1 MKRSPSIKIP
11 SFFIETLEAA
21 LLPSKLPTAYSL
33 SFFFNSS
40 PTSGLKLKFHP
51 SLRTPCSLPLARP
64 PAANPMPA
72 LAEAPRSKVSGLSD
86 LEIESIEMFIN
97 FLRLLGWPKSVGE
110 IYGLLFV
117 SAQPL
122 AMDDIMA
129 RTGMSLG
136 AASQGLKLLRE
147 FGAVRT
153 VYIPGARKDHYLAS
167 GELSRFATSYI
178 EEELLPR
185 MRTAQERIKRM
196 ERMMQSL
203 PEADRQLPAERIDRL
218 KYWLGKGQKVVPW
231 LVRFLKL

>member
-1 MKRSPSIKIP
+1 
-11 SFFIETLEAA
+11 
-21 LLPSKLPTAYSL
+21 
-33 SFFFNSS
+33 
-40 PTSGLKLKFHP
+40 
-51 SLRTPCSLPLARP
+51 
-64 PAANPMPA
+64 MPA
-72 LAEAPRSKVSGLSD
+72 LAEAPQPKASRLSD

-117 SAQPL
+117 SSDPL

-147 FGAVRT
+147 FGAART
-153 VYIPGARKDHYLAS
+153 VYMPGERKDHYLAS

-203 PEADRQLPAERIDRL
+203 SEADRQLPAERIDRL

>member
-1 MKRSPSIKIP
+1 
-11 SFFIETLEAA
+11 
-21 LLPSKLPTAYSL
+21 
-33 SFFFNSS
+33 
-40 PTSGLKLKFHP
+40 
-51 SLRTPCSLPLARP
+51 
-64 PAANPMPA
+64 MPA
-72 LAEAPRSKVSGLSD
+72 LAEAPRPKASSLSD
-86 LEIESIEMFIN
+86 LEVESIEMFIN

-122 AMDDIMA
+122 AMDDIMT

-153 VYIPGARKDHYLAS
+153 VYTPGARKDHYVAS

-185 MRTAQERIKRM
+185 MRTAQERIQRM
-196 ERMMQSL
+196 EKMMAAL
-203 PEADRQLPAERIDRL
+203 PEHERQLPAERIDRL
-218 KYWLGKGQKVVPW
+218 NYWLGKGEKVVPW
-231 LVRFLKL
+231 LVKFLKF

>member
-1 MKRSPSIKIP
+1 
-11 SFFIETLEAA
+11 
-21 LLPSKLPTAYSL
+21 
-33 SFFFNSS
+33 
-40 PTSGLKLKFHP
+40 
-51 SLRTPCSLPLARP
+51 
-64 PAANPMPA
+64 MPA
-72 LAEAPRSKVSGLSD
+72 LAAAPRSKATRLSD
-86 LEIESIEMFIN
+86 LEVESIEMFIN

-185 MRTAQERIKRM
+185 MRTAQERIQRM
-196 ERMMQSL
+196 EKMMQSL
-203 PEADRQLPAERIDRL
+203 PDTDRQLPAERMDRL

-231 LVRFLKL
+231 LVKFLKL

>member
-1 MKRSPSIKIP
+1 
-11 SFFIETLEAA
+11 
-21 LLPSKLPTAYSL
+21 
-33 SFFFNSS
+33 
-40 PTSGLKLKFHP
+40 
-51 SLRTPCSLPLARP
+51 
-64 PAANPMPA
+64 MPA
-72 LAEAPRSKVSGLSD
+72 LAEAPRPKASNLSD

-122 AMDDIMA
+122 AMADIMA

-147 FGAVRT
+147 FGAVRM
-153 VYIPGARKDHYLAS
+153 VYTPGARKDHYVAS

-185 MRTAQERIKRM
+185 MRTAQERIQRM
-196 ERMMQSL
+196 EKMMKSL
-203 PEADRQLPAERIDRL
+203 PEADRQLPTERIDRL

-231 LVRFLKL
+231 LVKFLKL

>member
-1 MKRSPSIKIP
+1 M
-11 SFFIETLEAA
+11 TVLEKQ
-21 LLPSKLPTAYSL
+21 PDTRREK
-33 SFFFNSS
+33 N
-40 PTSGLKLKFHP
+40 GL
-51 SLRTPCSLPLARP
+51 T
-64 PAANPMPA
+64 
-72 LAEAPRSKVSGLSD
+72 GL
-86 LEIESIEMFIN
+86 EVESIEMFIN

-147 FGAVRT
+147 FVAVRT
-153 VYIPGARKDHYLAS
+153 VYIPGARKEHYVAS

-178 EEELLPR
+178 EEELIPR

-196 ERMMQSL
+196 EKMMQSL
-203 PEADRQLPAERIDRL
+203 PETDNRLLAERIDRL
-218 KYWLGKGQKVVPW
+218 KYWLCKGQKVVPW
-231 LVRFLKL
+231 LVRFLKP

>member
-1 MKRSPSIKIP
+1 
-11 SFFIETLEAA
+11 
-21 LLPSKLPTAYSL
+21 
-33 SFFFNSS
+33 
-40 PTSGLKLKFHP
+40 
-51 SLRTPCSLPLARP
+51 
-64 PAANPMPA
+64 MPA
-72 LAEAPRSKVSGLSD
+72 LAEAPRPKASNLSD
-86 LEIESIEMFIN
+86 LEVESIEMFIN

-117 SAQPL
+117 SFEPL
-122 AMDDIMA
+122 AMDDIMV

-153 VYIPGARKDHYLAS
+153 VYMPGERKDHYVAS

-196 ERMMQSL
+196 EKMMAAL
-203 PEADRQLPAERIDRL
+203 PEHERQLPAERIDRL
-218 KYWLGKGQKVVPW
+218 NYWLGKGQKIVPW
-231 LVRFLKL
+231 LVKFLKF

>member
-1 MKRSPSIKIP
+1 
-11 SFFIETLEAA
+11 
-21 LLPSKLPTAYSL
+21 
-33 SFFFNSS
+33 
-40 PTSGLKLKFHP
+40 
-51 SLRTPCSLPLARP
+51 
-64 PAANPMPA
+64 MPA
-72 LAEAPRSKVSGLSD
+72 LAEAPRPKVSGLSD
-86 LEIESIEMFIN
+86 LEVESIEMFIN

-122 AMDDIMA
+122 AMDDIMS

-203 PEADRQLPAERIDRL
+203 SDTDRQLPAERIDRL

>member
-1 MKRSPSIKIP
+1 
-11 SFFIETLEAA
+11 
-21 LLPSKLPTAYSL
+21 
-33 SFFFNSS
+33 
-40 PTSGLKLKFHP
+40 
-51 SLRTPCSLPLARP
+51 
-64 PAANPMPA
+64 MPA
-72 LAEAPRSKVSGLSD
+72 VAEAIPRTKLRLLTP
-86 LEIESIEMFIN
+86 LEVESIEMFIN

-117 SAQPL
+117 ASQPL

-153 VYIPGARKDHYLAS
+153 VYMPGERKDHYVAS

-185 MRTAQERIKRM
+185 MRTAQERIQRM
-196 ERMMQSL
+196 EHMMQSM
-203 PEADRQLPAERIDRL
+203 PESDRQLPAERIDRL

>member
-1 MKRSPSIKIP
+1 
-11 SFFIETLEAA
+11 
-21 LLPSKLPTAYSL
+21 
-33 SFFFNSS
+33 
-40 PTSGLKLKFHP
+40 
-51 SLRTPCSLPLARP
+51 
-64 PAANPMPA
+64 MPA
-72 LAEAPRSKVSGLSD
+72 LTEAPRPKVSGLSD

-203 PEADRQLPAERIDRL
+203 PEYDRQLPAERIDRL
-218 KYWLGKGQKVVPW
+218 KYWLFKGHKVVPW
-231 LVRFLKL
+231 LVKFLKL

>member
-1 MKRSPSIKIP
+1 
-11 SFFIETLEAA
+11 
-21 LLPSKLPTAYSL
+21 
-33 SFFFNSS
+33 
-40 PTSGLKLKFHP
+40 
-51 SLRTPCSLPLARP
+51 
-64 PAANPMPA
+64 MPA
-72 LAEAPRSKVSGLSD
+72 LAEAPRQKVSSLSD
-86 LEIESIEMFIN
+86 LEVESIEMFIN

-153 VYIPGARKDHYLAS
+153 VYTPGARKDHYIAS

-196 ERMMQSL
+196 ERMMQSM
-203 PEADRQLPAERIDRL
+203 PESDRQLPAERIDRF
-218 KYWLGKGQKVVPW
+218 KYWLGK
-231 LVRFLKL
+231 

>member
-1 MKRSPSIKIP
+1 MS
-11 SFFIETLEAA
+11 
-21 LLPSKLPTAYSL
+21 
-33 SFFFNSS
+33 
-40 PTSGLKLKFHP
+40 
-51 SLRTPCSLPLARP
+51 
-64 PAANPMPA
+64 A
-72 LAEAPRSKVSGLSD
+72 LAEAPRPKMSHLSD
-86 LEIESIEMFIN
+86 LEVESIEMFIN

-117 SAQPL
+117 SAEPL
-122 AMDDIMA
+122 AMGDIMA

-153 VYIPGARKDHYLAS
+153 VYTPGARKDHYVAS

-185 MRTAQERIKRM
+185 MRTAQERIQRM
-196 ERMMQSL
+196 EKMMQAL
-203 PEADRQLPAERIDRL
+203 PEADRQFPTERMDRL

-231 LVRFLKL
+231 LVKFLKL

>member
-1 MKRSPSIKIP
+1 
-11 SFFIETLEAA
+11 
-21 LLPSKLPTAYSL
+21 
-33 SFFFNSS
+33 
-40 PTSGLKLKFHP
+40 
-51 SLRTPCSLPLARP
+51 
-64 PAANPMPA
+64 MPA
-72 LAEAPRSKVSGLSD
+72 LAEAPRPKVSGLSD

-203 PEADRQLPAERIDRL
+203 SDTDRQLPGERIDRL

>member
-1 MKRSPSIKIP
+1 
-11 SFFIETLEAA
+11 
-21 LLPSKLPTAYSL
+21 
-33 SFFFNSS
+33 
-40 PTSGLKLKFHP
+40 
-51 SLRTPCSLPLARP
+51 
-64 PAANPMPA
+64 MPV
-72 LAEAPRSKVSGLSD
+72 LAEAPRQKASGLSD
-86 LEIESIEMFIN
+86 LEVESIEMFIN

-122 AMDDIMA
+122 AMDDIMT

-153 VYIPGARKDHYLAS
+153 VCMPGARKDHYIAS

-196 ERMMQSL
+196 ERMMLYMS
-203 PEADRQLPAERIDRL
+203 ETDRQLPAERIDRL

>member
-1 MKRSPSIKIP
+1 
-11 SFFIETLEAA
+11 
-21 LLPSKLPTAYSL
+21 
-33 SFFFNSS
+33 
-40 PTSGLKLKFHP
+40 
-51 SLRTPCSLPLARP
+51 
-64 PAANPMPA
+64 MPA
-72 LAEAPRSKVSGLSD
+72 LAEAPRPKASHLSD
-86 LEIESIEMFIN
+86 LEVESIEMFIN

-117 SAQPL
+117 SSEPL

-153 VYIPGARKDHYLAS
+153 VYMPGERKDHYLAS

-203 PEADRQLPAERIDRL
+203 PDTDRQLPAERIDRL

>member
-1 MKRSPSIKIP
+1 
-11 SFFIETLEAA
+11 
-21 LLPSKLPTAYSL
+21 
-33 SFFFNSS
+33 
-40 PTSGLKLKFHP
+40 
-51 SLRTPCSLPLARP
+51 
-64 PAANPMPA
+64 MPA
-72 LAEAPRSKVSGLSD
+72 LAEAPRQKASSLSD
-86 LEIESIEMFIN
+86 LEVESIEMFIN

-122 AMDDIMA
+122 AMADIMA

-153 VYIPGARKDHYLAS
+153 VYTPGARKDHYVAS

-185 MRTAQERIKRM
+185 MRTAQERIQRM
-196 ERMMQSL
+196 ERIMKSM
-203 PEADRQLPAERIDRL
+203 PATERQLPAERLDRL
-218 KYWLGKGQKVVPW
+218 NYWLGKGQKVAPW
-231 LVRFLKL
+231 LVKFLKL

>member
-1 MKRSPSIKIP
+1 
-11 SFFIETLEAA
+11 
-21 LLPSKLPTAYSL
+21 
-33 SFFFNSS
+33 
-40 PTSGLKLKFHP
+40 
-51 SLRTPCSLPLARP
+51 
-64 PAANPMPA
+64 MPA
-72 LAEAPRSKVSGLSD
+72 LAEAPKPNASRLSD
-86 LEIESIEMFIN
+86 LEVESIEMFIN

-117 SAQPL
+117 SSDPL

-153 VYIPGARKDHYLAS
+153 VYMPGERKDHYIAC

-203 PEADRQLPAERIDRL
+203 PETDRQLPAERIDRL